1 MSTNSPSQDLTNL
14 LITRDFE
21 VNTLDSKTGRPPV
34 NERGQPDPSKAD
46 NFTFEYVAPSGKN
59 YGTVEILLG
68 AENNML
74 IASGDN
80 TARAMESEDKQDW
93 FDFLGQLRNFAKRN
107 LLTFDV
113 TNFNL
118 LKYSKQGQAALTEGF
133 TGNKHYSFSGQP
145 TEARLMIKHSKI
157 MREEDARFR
166 HIDSIF
172 IETAENERFKLKT
185 RSLVEARAQLQHVR
199 EGGRPW
205 DPRGQHISEMV
216 EQAKVLSQFRRAH
229 HGKVLEGAAQQLVN
243 ETETYYTNLRHNL
256 KSMSTRSGYN
266 KYFESW
272 NPDTLTEQDMVVEDL
287 KDLFIETRIDPRIE
301 QALPLLAQ
309 IKETHMKEADIFE
322 AWADTIVE
330 GTWALPDSEEQKN
343 QLKMLM
349 SKPLTAGSDGLNA
362 TEQLYDL
369 VGDDQ
374 LFDLIDSLA
383 EANPD
388 ANIWEDDRIISRL
401 EELGFE
407 VPTTTPTA
415 PAEEPPA
422 PDLTN
427 QEPAPMNESVMGEAD
442 LVIQD
447 LVNGELDAY
456 NIMNHPTTP
465 SEQYVS
471 KIMQDMYN
479 DVSIDRGLHPDDDF
493 EQILDIVIERLAHD
507 YGHSPDVDE
516 GENLATFEGILGT
529 LGGAALGGLLGPIG
543 AAVGAV
549 GGQELTK
556 GGSSLIEDECNH
568 TMEGEECPVHG
579 LEECN
584 MFELQ
589 TPGAIGFFNEELARL
604 KALALLK

>member
-1 MSTNSPSQDLTNL
+1 
-14 LITRDFE
+14 
-21 VNTLDSKTGRPPV
+21 
-34 NERGQPDPSKAD
+34 
-46 NFTFEYVAPSGKN
+46 
-59 YGTVEILLG
+59 
-68 AENNML
+68 
-74 IASGDN
+74 
-80 TARAMESEDKQDW
+80 
-93 FDFLGQLRNFAKRN
+93 
-107 LLTFDV
+107 
-113 TNFNL
+113 
-118 LKYSKQGQAALTEGF
+118 
-133 TGNKHYSFSGQP
+133 
-145 TEARLMIKHSKI
+145 
-157 MREEDARFR
+157 
-166 HIDSIF
+166 
-172 IETAENERFKLKT
+172 
-185 RSLVEARAQLQHVR
+185 
-199 EGGRPW
+199 
-205 DPRGQHISEMV
+205 
-216 EQAKVLSQFRRAH
+216 
-229 HGKVLEGAAQQLVN
+229 
-243 ETETYYTNLRHNL
+243 
-256 KSMSTRSGYN
+256 
-266 KYFESW
+266 
-272 NPDTLTEQDMVVEDL
+272 
-287 KDLFIETRIDPRIE
+287 
-301 QALPLLAQ
+301 
-309 IKETHMKEADIFE
+309 MKEADIFE

-422 PDLTN
+422 PDLTS